1 MRRILIAAIAGGFLL
16 LSGIAASA
24 KLDSATADQGQNGQQ
39 QNQTQQDKKPAPVTK
54 SEAPA
59 TKPATPAPAA
69 KPAAPAPKPAVTATE
84 CGEQGD
90 NTGDHQNED
99 VNCNDQTEQADAG
112 ESKTNANATAEK
124 GGNTED

>member
-1 MRRILIAAIAGGFLL
+1 MRRLFIAMFAGGFLL
-16 LSGIAASA
+16 LSGVAASA
-24 KLDSATADQGQNGQQ
+24 KPDSATTGQDQHGQQ
-39 QNQTQQDKKPAPVTK
+39 QTQTQNDQKSKATEPAKPVTT
-54 SEAPA
+54 PA
-59 TKPATPAPAA
+59 AKPATPAP
-69 KPAAPAPKPAVTATE
+69 KPAATTAE

-99 VNCNDQTEQADAG
+99 VNCNDQTEQADAS